1 VPGLG
6 PRLGLTRGELGLCYA
21 LKPEQRNLSAKLSH
35 LPERLTGV
43 DRLEELLP

>member
-1 VPGLG
+1 MPW
-6 PRLGLTRGELGLCYA
+6 
-21 LKPEQRNLSAKLSH
+21 KPEQRNLSAKLSH